1 MKKLL
6 TLLLACAILMTVACS
21 ALADIYAENSFIKK
35 TPMKPKYSEACDEN
49 GTVEKLTYTAHS
61 YALEAIA
68 SGDFEFCLSN
78 DGSHNAPEIP
88 AGILPEAGTDI
99 MVEKELYVYLPYGYT
114 PDKEYNVI
122 YVMHGGGEN
131 ASYWLTEDGMGKGT
145 LPVLDNMVKRG
156 ECEDTIVVT
165 PTFYSI
171 PGDPME
177 YAFASSAWPCYFWM
191 ELKNDII
198 PLVESTYSTYAK
210 GDVTEENLIAT
221 RDHRAYAGLSMGSA
235 TSLNS
240 VMMHCLD
247 MVSWVGS
254 FSGSLCD
261 FDAFK
266 AALDSDEFKDYPV
279 NFWYNGNG
287 SADMAH
293 DEHDVFFHTVL
304 EQMPDRFVD
313 GENACWV
320 EFKGGSH
327 AFNCWL
333 PHLYNCLTIFFKD

>member
-1 MKKLL
+1 MKKIISLMLVSLL
-6 TLLLACAILMTVACS
+6 VLSLFTS
-21 ALADIYAENSFIKK
+21 AMADIYEDNSFIKK
-35 TPMKPKYSEACDEN
+35 IPMKPKYSESCDEN
-49 GTVEKLTYTAHS
+49 GTVEKLTYTCHS

-68 SGDFEFCLSN
+68 TGEWEFCLDN
-78 DGSHNAPEIP
+78 DGSHNAPAAP
-88 AGILPEAGTDI
+88 TGLLPEAGTDI

-131 ASYWLTEDGMGKGT
+131 AGYWLTEEGMGKAT
-145 LPVLDNMVKRG
+145 LAVLDNMFKRG

-165 PTFYSI
+165 PTFYSYT
-171 PGDPME
+171 GNGED
-177 YAFASSAWPCYFWM
+177 YVFASSAWPCYFWM

-198 PLVESTYSTYAK
+198 PLVETTYSTYAK
-210 GDVTEENLIAT
+210 GDVSEENLIAT

-247 MVSWVGS
+247 VISWVGS
-254 FSGSLCD
+254 FSGALCD
-261 FDAFK
+261 LDTFK
-266 AALDSDEFKDYPV
+266 AAVDAEAEYPV
-279 NFWYNGNG
+279 NFWYNGSGN
-287 SADMAH
+287 ADMAH
-293 DEHDVFFHTVL
+293 DEHAAFFHNVL
-304 EQMPDRFVD
+304 EQMPERFVD

-320 EFKGGSH
+320 EFKGGTH

-333 PHLYNCLTIFFKD
+333 PHLYNCLTIFFKK